1 MTARSLAGLL
11 MSVLLAAMVVGC
23 DNGDDETTTAK
34 QLALALS
41 WDPAPPT
48 TGQNRLTIT
57 VTHAD
62 GSPAPGAT
70 LTVDPQMPAMG
81 HGSSETPVIT
91 EVDPGVYE
99 AFPVTFQMPGEWTLS
114 VTATHGTMS
123 GSASASLNV
132 GGAMGGM

>member
-1 MTARSLAGLL
+1 MAARSLALVL
-11 MSVLLAAMVVGC
+11 MSVLLAAVVFGC
-23 DNGDDETTTAK
+23 DDGDGGGPAAG
-34 QLALALS
+34 QLVLALS

-57 VTHAD
+57 VTHTD
-62 GSPAPGAT
+62 GSPAPGAS

-91 EVDPGVYE
+91 EVEPGVYE

-123 GSASASLNV
+123 GSTTASMNV
-132 GGAMGGM
+132 GGSMGRM